1 MPISQFAIFI
11 QLTSSK
17 IIDINRISRLFHEIF
32 RINVE
37 LYFDLK
43 ILSGI
48 LSKTFEKFGG

>member
-48 LSKTFEKFGG
+48 LSKTIEKFGG